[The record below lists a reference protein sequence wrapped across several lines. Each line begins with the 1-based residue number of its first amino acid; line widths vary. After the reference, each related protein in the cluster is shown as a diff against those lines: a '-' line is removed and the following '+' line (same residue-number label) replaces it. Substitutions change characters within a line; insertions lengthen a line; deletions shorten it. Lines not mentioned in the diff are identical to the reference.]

1 MLQTK
6 IINNDTCAVS
16 FSPTEIMV
24 RKRGKAHFGEEKAL
38 AVLRDG
44 KLYISAT
51 TAKEFGIE
59 ICKEELP
66 NE

>member
-6 IINNDTCAVS
+6 IINDNTCAVA

-44 KLYISAT
+44 KLYIST
-51 TAKEFGIE
+51 DVAKEFGIE
-59 ICKEELP
+59 VCEEELP
-66 NE
+66 KE